1 LQKIKCIKNYKN
13 LIIFLI
19 EPGGSMEVLTSVEQ
33 ITLQFA
39 LSSSK
44 LANVSCLPTTRETDK
59 ESQARQQSANNG
71 VMILEPR
78 QDRIVDLSGLQQC
91 LSEQYY
97 TLVGARILARQN
109 HSTYQ
114 NEVFVFRF
122 SFKLNA
128 EQTDITRLAQE
139 EFDRLADMSF
149 WHACGYLNPSKA
161 CPNDR
166 AQDWLS
172 INLASR
178 VQRFVGEDP
187 THPILVSQRDEYGNK
202 TSTKAPIKAQCSLS
216 LSGGRPILEKL

>member
-1 LQKIKCIKNYKN
+1 
-13 LIIFLI
+13 
-19 EPGGSMEVLTSVEQ
+19 MEVLTKLNQIAVQFIAPRKLVEV
-33 ITLQFA
+33 
-39 LSSSK
+39 SS
-44 LANVSCLPTTRETDK
+44 LPTTRETDK
-59 ESQARQQSANNG
+59 ISLAREQAANNG
-71 VMILEPR
+71 KLILEPDL
-78 QDRIVDLSGLQQC
+78 DRVIDLSALQQS
-91 LSEQYY
+91 LSEQDY
-97 TLVGARILARQN
+97 TLVGASIVARQN
-109 HSTYQ
+109 LSDYQ
-114 NEVFVFRF
+114 REIYVVRF

-128 EQTDITRLAQE
+128 EQTDITGIAKE

-149 WHACGYLNPSKA
+149 WHACGYLNPSKSS
-161 CPNDR
+161 PDDR